1 MTPLVNFLSIAIP
14 SAIATVG
21 VLFSAWLLRRSSRE
35 SNKNTATA
43 NDTNAFKVVTD
54 QLFADNAA
62 LREDVNGL
70 KEEVKALK
78 EAVEAKD
85 SKIEQLEDELED
97 TDSKWRHQIDITRQL
112 ANYIRRLIT
121 AWPKNA
127 GPPPAPEPPI
137 DWERHLNE

>member
-1 MTPLVNFLSIAIP
+1 MNLVNILSVAIP
-14 SAIATVG
+14 SVIAVVG
-21 VLFSAWLLRRSSRE
+21 VLISAWMLRRSSRE

-70 KEEVKALK
+70 KEEVKQLR
-78 EAVEAKD
+78 EAVQAKD

-112 ANYIRRLIT
+112 ANYIRRLIA

-137 DWERHLNE
+137 DWERHLNG